1 VKRRLDDAGSHCI
14 ESDVLF
20 RVFRSQAS
28 QSCVQT
34 TFSDHRKGSGYAG
47 NWIVGQRS
55 SDAHDAASGLLR
67 LHLFNRKLRDMN
79 EAIEVSRDES
89 AKVVC
94 RVLRKRFHKEDA
106 GVRDDGIDRAELF
119 DREFCN
125 FLRRLKSTY
134 VAIDQGEVLGSWK
147 LLRFRR
153 APRGSYNIVAACEKR
168 LDDARADALR
178 CSRNDHCLLCICHLW
193 ASPFLRI
200 WLPVWPASTLPQFRL
215 FTFYF
220 LILTSYFLLVPWVV
234 FLRAVNVGG
243 ANRCQPALITKELSK
258 FDIVNIGAVGTFVAR
273 ENVSDSALRAA
284 IAKKLPFKCE
294 IMICPARDI
303 IKLASKDPFSQQP
316 SGPNIVRFVSVLAK
330 RLRALPPL
338 PLSLPLDDD
347 WLLKIIAIQD
357 RFVLGLYRRQM
368 KAISYLSQIEKRLGV
383 PATTRNWNTIEKV
396 AKILRTG

>member
-1 VKRRLDDAGSHCI
+1 VHLPSLGFSFSSYLASRLAC
-14 ESDVLF
+14 
-20 RVFRSQAS
+20 
-28 QSCVQT
+28 
-34 TFSDHRKGSGYAG
+34 
-47 NWIVGQRS
+47 
-55 SDAHDAASGLLR
+55 
-67 LHLFNRKLRDMN
+67 
-79 EAIEVSRDES
+79 
-89 AKVVC
+89 
-94 RVLRKRFHKEDA
+94 FH
-106 GVRDDGIDRAELF
+106 
-119 DREFCN
+119 
-125 FLRRLKSTY
+125 
-134 VAIDQGEVLGSWK
+134 
-147 LLRFRR
+147 
-153 APRGSYNIVAACEKR
+153 APAV
-168 LDDARADALR
+168 
-178 CSRNDHCLLCICHLW
+178 
-193 ASPFLRI
+193 
-200 WLPVWPASTLPQFRL
+200 PA
-215 FTFYF
+215 FYF
-220 LILTSYFLLVPWVV
+220 LLLILTSYFLLVPWVV
-234 FLRAVNVGG
+234 LLRAVNVGG
-243 ANRCQPALITKELSK
+243 TNRCQPALIAKELAR

-303 IKLASKDPFSQQP
+303 IKLASKDSFSQQP